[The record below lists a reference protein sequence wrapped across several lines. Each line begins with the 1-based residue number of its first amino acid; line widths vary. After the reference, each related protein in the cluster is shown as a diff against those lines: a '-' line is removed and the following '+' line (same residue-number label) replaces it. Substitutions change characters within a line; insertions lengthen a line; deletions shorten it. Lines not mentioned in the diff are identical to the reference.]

1 MYLKGSSL
9 LGESK
14 PAGVMVGALL
24 GGNEAITSGSN
35 AAATA
40 PTTIAH
46 ESVDF
51 TKNSVPAGASSIPTK
66 LATSNLLGSD
76 NKYWKQ
82 PVQPG
87 AENIVVIHVC
97 DENRHVTKDF
107 CCKRNILIQSMEY
120 FEKFLAENENGYDDI
135 DISVHC
141 DVEIFEWLM
150 CFIHEPDQ
158 PPVLEKSIV
167 VSILISSEFLQMEK
181 LVDLCIEHISNNL
194 NDIIKLPID
203 LSCINEKL
211 INKLAQITHP
221 NVLAVTKDRKDKI
234 LNKLYKRR
242 VELDFSRKNNLKNGM
257 RSIASSLTCCR
268 HCGTVYLD
276 NYISSL
282 YCKAS
287 SLSIDFRGRLVR
299 RHDAIANWSLTAYL
313 KALHAGGMNWESIY
327 WHVWASC
334 VVLKADDIVISALQ
348 VDKYTIEMD
357 GIMLHHKGS
366 IAGDD
371 QAATNSIPFALHL
384 EDKSTYANSQ
394 SKLCVSRYDDPIGSI
409 TPTLNPRRPPEKLTR
424 EIFEL
429 LNSQSKF
436 ISGVQHKVLLES
448 TFKSILATIGKIED
462 PLDFDYGDTLWAD
475 IDGTAYGNG
484 DGEEGRGRSRSPGRG
499 RNVNRKQA
507 HSVPIKN
514 RANIV
519 ISNAP
524 SSNTAVDDA
533 PDSDN
538 EAPTASGF
546 TERHSRSSSMGN
558 RRSRIPSKRGNLT
571 RASGNSFNAT
581 NEKRSKD
588 ENKNYEEYE
597 YYHGILD
604 GLIPEVSRKM
614 MQSRGPYYGIWML
627 EHPLQSH
634 PLAQMDMIHAIYETN
649 LSHSK
654 KLEWEL
660 DVIREY
666 DEKRM
671 DRYELLL
678 NSRRANSNDI
688 QLRPYVHNTK
698 NNAMPVTSRYYKL
711 FQEKRGASTAYQY
724 YKDRGRQPSK

>member
-1 MYLKGSSL
+1 MLSD
-9 LGESK
+9 SK
-14 PAGVMVGALL
+14 AGGVTVGALL
-24 GGNEAITSGSN
+24 GSNEVITSNSN
-35 AAATA
+35 AAGTV
-40 PTTIAH
+40 TTNIVH
-46 ESVDF
+46 ETVNDSS
-51 TKNSVPAGASSIPTK
+51 KNSGSAGTSSSPAKA
-66 LATSNLLGSD
+66 ANVALLGSD
-76 NKYWKQ
+76 NNKYWKQ

-150 CFIHEPDQ
+150 CFIHETDH

-221 NVLAVTKDRKDKI
+221 SVLAVTKDRKDKI

-242 VELDFSRKNNLKNGM
+242 VELDFSRKNNLKTGM

-268 HCGTVYLD
+268 HCGMVYLD

-287 SLSIDFRGRLVR
+287 SLSIDFRGKLVR

-334 VVLKADDIVISALQ
+334 VVLKADDIVVSALQ

-357 GIMLHHKGS
+357 GILLHHKGGS
-366 IAGDD
+366 ANDE
-371 QAATNSIPFALHL
+371 QTPNSIPFALHL
-384 EDKSTYANSQ
+384 EDKATHAVVQ
-394 SKLCVSRYDDPIGSI
+394 SKLYVSRYDDPIGSI
-409 TPTLNPRRPPEKLTR
+409 TPTLNPCRPPEKLTQ

-436 ISGVQHKVLLES
+436 ISGVQHKALLES

-475 IDGTAYGNG
+475 IDGTANHG
-484 DGEEGRGRSRSPGRG
+484 DGEEGRGRSRSPGRS
-499 RNVNRKQA
+499 RNANRKQA

-524 SSNTAVDDA
+524 SSNAAADDG

-538 EAPTASGF
+538 EAPTASGLS
-546 TERHSRSSSMGN
+546 ERHSRSSSMGN
-558 RRSRIPSKRGNLT
+558 RRSRIPSKRSNLT
-571 RASGNSFNAT
+571 RASGNSFNSI
-581 NEKRSKD
+581 NEKKNHE

-597 YYHGILD
+597 YYHSILD
-604 GLIPEVSRKM
+604 GFIPEVSRKM
-614 MQSRGPYYGIWML
+614 NQSRGPYYGIWML

-671 DRYELLL
+671 DRYELFL
-678 NSRRANSNDI
+678 NSRRTNSNDI

-711 FQEKRGASTAYQY
+711 LQDKRGANTAYQY
-724 YKDRGRQPSK
+724 YKDRGRQPTK

>member
-1 MYLKGSSL
+1 MYLKGSALMSDTKTSGVTVGTL
-9 LGESK
+9 LNSI
-14 PAGVMVGALL
+14 
-24 GGNEAITSGSN
+24 EAISSTAAGTVTTVHE
-35 AAATA
+35 AAAADSMKQSHTA
-40 PTTIAH
+40 GTSSSP
-46 ESVDF
+46 S
-51 TKNSVPAGASSIPTK
+51 KAG
-66 LATSNLLGSD
+66 TSNLLGNE

-97 DENRHVTKDF
+97 DENRHVTRDF
-107 CCKRNILIQSMEY
+107 CCKRNILVQNMEY

-158 PPVLEKSIV
+158 PPLLEKSIV

-268 HCGTVYLD
+268 HCGMVYLD

-282 YCKAS
+282 YCKS
-287 SLSIDFRGRLVR
+287 SLLSIDFRGKLAR
-299 RHDAIANWSLTAYL
+299 RHDAIPNWSLTAYL

-334 VVLKADDIVISALQ
+334 VVLRADDIVINALQ

-357 GIMLHHKGS
+357 GIMLHQRGS
-366 IAGDD
+366 NPSDD
-371 QAATNSIPFALHL
+371 EVPNSVPFALHL
-384 EDKSTYANSQ
+384 EDKATNASTQ
-394 SKLCVSRYDDPIGSI
+394 SKLFVSKYDDPIGST
-409 TPTLNPRRPPEKLTR
+409 TPTLNPRRPPEKLTQ

-436 ISGVQHKVLLES
+436 ISGVQHKALLES
-448 TFKSILATIGKIED
+448 TFKNILTSVGKFED
-462 PLDFDYGDTLWAD
+462 PLDYDYGDTLWAD
-475 IDGTAYGNG
+475 IDGPLAGNG
-484 DGEEGRGRSRSPGRG
+484 DGEEGRGRSRSPGRS
-499 RNVNRKQA
+499 RNMSRKQA

-514 RANIV
+514 RANLV
-519 ISNAP
+519 TSNPP
-524 SSNTAVDDA
+524 SSSAVDDG
-533 PDSDN
+533 PDSDT
-538 EAPTASGF
+538 ELPTAAGL

-558 RRSRIPSKRGNLT
+558 RRSRVPTKRSNLT
-571 RASGNSFNAT
+571 RASGNSFSSS
-581 NEKRSKD
+581 NEKKGSEESKH
-588 ENKNYEEYE
+588 YEEYE
-597 YYHGILD
+597 YYHSILD

-614 MQSRGPYYGIWML
+614 SQSRGPYHGIWML

-634 PLAQMDMIHAIYETN
+634 PLAQMDMIQAIYETN

-671 DRYELLL
+671 DRYELFL
-678 NSRRANSNDI
+678 NSRRSNSNDI

-711 FQEKRGASTAYQY
+711 LQDKRGAGAAYQY
-724 YKDRGRQPSK
+724 YKDRGRQPTK